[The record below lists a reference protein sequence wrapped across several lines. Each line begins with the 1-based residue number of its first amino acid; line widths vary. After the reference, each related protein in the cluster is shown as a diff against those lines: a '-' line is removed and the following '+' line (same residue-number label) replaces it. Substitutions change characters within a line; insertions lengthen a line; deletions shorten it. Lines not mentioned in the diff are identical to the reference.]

1 MKSKKRWAVSYLVS
15 VLVFSVIYYISWQK
29 SPDSFIVN
37 QELNSQPFADINQFI
52 WGEEDNYQIGYTYS
66 LNALKESYDKV
77 YKEIASVLSQLEE
90 LKLKKAE
97 LEESSKELS
106 KKHADELER
115 NFVTYDEKML
125 APYKDAER
133 EQQLV
138 IERLEREL
146 PKEVET
152 QKDVDKIKELG
163 VEKIKLAQL
172 RVNTAAQATKNS
184 QEVLDNPLRFVSDA
198 INTEFNRIM
207 LLERQQYEEWRK
219 LELSRGELRVKAIEE
234 ISANRKLVLSK
245 VGWVDFWFYSVGI
258 STTTTFGDLVPNNKS
273 TKLLVSLQLL
283 ICVFILGGFVNA
295 VIKS

>member
-163 VEKIKLAQL
+163 EEKIKLAQL